1 MSRPSETPA
10 PPAGPLVTGHFLK
23 GPRYMTFRERG
34 THDWLLVYTASGRGR
49 FGHGGGELVTKPGD
63 MILVKPG
70 VLHDYG
76 TARGER
82 QWELFWAHFLPRP
95 AWLEWLDWPEAAPG
109 LLHLPLAGDDSRY
122 RIVRRFRELVRIN
135 TGPSRLSESL
145 ALNALE
151 EIVLRCEQAN
161 PRGAAAGMD
170 SRIARSLAFICDHFS
185 APLTVPKI
193 AAQCGLSPSRF
204 AHLFRVQTGQTPQRY
219 LELQRLNRA
228 RQLLEFTQEPVS
240 AIAHQVGFEN
250 PFYFTLRFRRHCGT
264 SPREWR
270 QQRGPRG

>member
-23 GPRYMTFRERG
+23 GPRYVTYREHG
-34 THDWLLVYTASGRGR
+34 THDWLLVYTASGHGR
-49 FGHGGGELVTKPGD
+49 FGHGGGELVTRPGD
-63 MILVKPG
+63 MALLKAG

-135 TGPSRLSESL
+135 TGPSRLSEPL

-170 SRIARSLAFICDHFS
+170 SRIARSLAFICDQFS

-219 LELQRLNRA
+219 LELQRLSRA

-240 AIAHQVGFEN
+240 AIARQVGFEN
-250 PFYFTLRFRRHCGT
+250 PFYFTLRFRRHSGT

-270 QQRGPRG
+270 QQRGARG